1 MKALPFIISLILIT
15 SCSRHS
21 QGERED
27 VVSDGETFFKMTVE
41 RLPDMNEP
49 RGSHRTVVIGDEIVV
64 LGGQTDGFK
73 PLETAEYYADGAWH
87 TVGMVYPHVNGFA
100 ARLVDGRI
108 LLGGGSSEVFGIG
121 QSWGAEIY
129 DPQSHSFSSA
139 GIMTEKRALS
149 SALTLPDSSVVI
161 AGNWYAD
168 DSWETWTPEGGF
180 AGGGKLSP
188 GWSCPFIL
196 PASKND
202 IIIFGSIDSQGNDTL
217 GALAH
222 LSGEIEYVPLLEE
235 WRLSHNYFF
244 FPENLQIADYT
255 YLIPAVSRLG
265 NAAAVIRIAGSEF
278 SLLEMEKPLPT
289 KCPDGNPIEW
299 SHLQADRPSRIAWM
313 QGFVP
318 ETGCIVFARIAYDAT
333 FDGGKA
339 SYTLFYADNP
349 GDIPG
354 GAARLMSGGRM
365 VLAGGVAWEKGEIP
379 IRVDNFKTLSSAFIF
394 HTEPTQKAAF
404 PYAAILAIV
413 AALAVAALACV
424 LALRRKKTAET
435 AIPAEEGRLTR
446 NLMEQMSALIEEK
459 QLYRQKNLR
468 ITDVASEL
476 ATNKTYVSILLNNL
490 SGESFTSM
498 ITRYRV
504 EYAQKLLRE
513 HPDMLLDEVADESG
527 FSSRTSF
534 FRNFKA
540 VTGMTP
546 QEWKTKKDV

>member
-1 MKALPFIISLILIT
+1 MKVLSRVITILLAAACST
-15 SCSRHS
+15 SKGS
-21 QGERED
+21 GPAEID
-27 VVSDGETFFKMTVE
+27 VDGVVFHRMSVE

-49 RGSHRTVVIGDEIVV
+49 RGSHRTVVIGNEIVV

-180 AGGGKLSP
+180 TAGGKVSP

-196 PASKND
+196 PASKDD

-217 GALAH
+217 SALAH

-244 FPENLQIADYT
+244 FPENLQIAEYI

-265 NAAAVIRIAGSEF
+265 NAAAVIRVAGGEF
-278 SLLEMEKPLPT
+278 SLLEMEKPLPVLG
-289 KCPDGNPIEW
+289 PDGNPIEW
-299 SHLQADRPSRIAWM
+299 SHLQVDRPSRIAWM

-318 ETGCIVFARIAYDAT
+318 ETGCIVFARITYDAT

-339 SYTLFYADNP
+339 SCTLFYADNP

-413 AALAVAALACV
+413 AAVAALAGILV
-424 LALRRKKTAET
+424 FRRKKIAET
-435 AIPAEEGRLTR
+435 DIPSEEGRLTR

-476 ATNKTYVSILLNNL
+476 ATNKTSVSILLNNL